1 MLKVGG
7 EYRPISSKVVELG
20 KYTQFSIPQSHK
32 DKGKYVK
39 DGFINVLAPGE
50 YDFKK
55 GDIITI
61 SEITAA
67 TLRYYNGRQYFSLY
81 ATVEVYKPEIDQTK
95 QQIAEDISEEY
106 L

>member
-1 MLKVGG
+1 MLKVGT
-7 EYRPISSKVVELG
+7 EYRPLAVRVFALG
-20 KYTQFSIPQSHK
+20 KYTQFTFKQYHK
-32 DKGKYVK
+32 DGRELAK
-39 DGFINVLAPGE
+39 DGYINVLAPGE
-50 YDFKK
+50 YDYEK
-55 GDIITI
+55 GDTVTI

-81 ATVEVYKPEIDQTK
+81 ATVEVHKPEIDQTK

>member
-7 EYRPISSKVVELG
+7 VYRPCASKIVGLG
-20 KYTQFSIPQSHK
+20 KYTEFSIPQQHK
-32 DKGKYVK
+32 VSGKFVK

-50 YDFKK
+50 YDFQR
-55 GDIITI
+55 GDTITI

-67 TLRYYNGRQYFSLY
+67 TLIAYNGKQYFSVY
-81 ATVEVYKPEIDQTK
+81 AVVGFHKKEVDPTK
-95 QQIAEDISEEY
+95 QIIEEDISEEY

>member
-50 YDFKK
+50 YGFQR
-55 GDIITI
+55 GDTITI

-67 TLRYYNGRQYFSLY
+67 TLIAYNGKQYFSVY
-81 ATVEVYKPEIDQTK
+81 ALVDFHKKEVDPTK
-95 QQIAEDISEEY
+95 QIIAEDISEEY